1 MEPQNPVKNNQI
13 ESQSNHQISDKNPA
27 PNNIINSQEQIQ
39 LNSESN
45 KEMENNENQNINDN
59 NSDFINNN
67 NYNEEEALQEEE
79 ENNQNI
85 DQNNNNRIIEMNNN
99 NNMNNNNEEFEME
112 GEFDYNN
119 NEPNIYNNQN
129 NNNNNDNM
137 ENINDNNENENMQQP
152 QQIINAENIDE
163 PLQNY
168 LYELQNKLNL
178 VMNENDKLRMINQK
192 IVIGLNESKKRNMA
206 LNQKIKVLNLQN
218 QKMNQ
223 ELIKIKQVKNSDI
236 EIKNLKNQIQ
246 NYEKMLYKINNDKK
260 ILESKI
266 INMQMQIQSPNSQIK
281 NLNLLN
287 YKNNQLIRS
296 PKAKMA
302 FTQSNTM
309 TNENIQVYKNQI
321 IILEKNNKK
330 LSQSN
335 IELENQNK
343 YLQKENQKMF
353 VDLKNK
359 DNFIL
364 SLKDKITAFNKEYN
378 KQMNNFSKDNEQ
390 KQSCLDQLFFERD
403 QLVKENQELKD
414 RLNQVNYKLN
424 EFSVMNKMYKT
435 EYNDKVKQMYEDK
448 LEEYKRKIIILK
460 QRVNELLGIETYGNN
475 ILSRG
480 NSARLGHQNL
490 SQSALKKNRSFKYNK
505 NLNILTDFNIY
516 NEKNRTMKDY
526 RKIYSN
532 FNFGTK

>member
-1 MEPQNPVKNNQI
+1 MEPQNPLHNNQI
-13 ESQSNHQISDKNPA
+13 ESQSNNQISDKNPA
-27 PNNIINSQEQIQ
+27 PNNNINSQEQIQ
-39 LNSESN
+39 VNSESN

-67 NYNEEEALQEEE
+67 NYNEEEAVAEEE

-85 DQNNNNRIIEMNNN
+85 EQNNNDRLIQMNNN
-99 NNMNNNNEEFEME
+99 NNMNNGEFEME
-112 GEFDYNN
+112 GEFDYNNN

-129 NNNNNDNM
+129 NNNINDNM
-137 ENINDNNENENMQQP
+137 ENINENNENENMQQP

-206 LNQKIKVLNLQN
+206 LNQKIKILNLQN

-223 ELIKIKQVKNSDI
+223 ELIKIKQVKNNDI
-236 EIKNLKNQIQ
+236 NVNNLKNQIQ
-246 NYEKMLYKINNDKK
+246 NYEKMFYKLNNDKK

-266 INMQMQIQSPNSQIK
+266 INMQMQSPNSQIK

-302 FTQSNTM
+302 FTQLNTM
-309 TNENIQVYKNQI
+309 TNENNQVYKNQI

-359 DNFIL
+359 DNYIL
-364 SLKDKITAFNKEYN
+364 SLKDKITEFNKEYN
-378 KQMNNFSKDNEQ
+378 KQINNFSKDNEQ
-390 KQSCLDQLFFERD
+390 KQSCLDQLFFERE

-460 QRVNELLGIETYGNN
+460 QRVNELLGIETHGNN

-490 SQSALKKNRSFKYNK
+490 SQNAMKKNRSFKYNK
-505 NLNILTDFNIY
+505 NLNILTDFNMY
-516 NEKNRTMKDY
+516 NEKNRTVKDY

>member
-1 MEPQNPVKNNQI
+1 MEPQNPLEDNQI
-13 ESQSNHQISDKNPA
+13 ESKSMHQISDKNPA
-27 PNNIINSQEQIQ
+27 PNNNINSQEQIQ

-45 KEMENNENQNINDN
+45 KGIENNENQNINDN
-59 NSDFINNN
+59 NSDYINNN
-67 NYNEEEALQEEE
+67 NYNEEEALPEEE

-85 DQNNNNRIIEMNNN
+85 DQNNYNRLIQINN
-99 NNMNNNNEEFEME
+99 NNMNNGGFEIE
-112 GEFDYNN
+112 GEMDYNN
-119 NEPNIYNNQN
+119 DNEQNIYNNQN
-129 NNNNNDNM
+129 HNNINANIENNN
-137 ENINDNNENENMQQP
+137 ENNENENMQQP
-152 QQIINAENIDE
+152 QLIINAENIDE

-206 LNQKIKVLNLQN
+206 LNQKIKILNLQN

-223 ELIKIKQVKNSDI
+223 ELIKLKQVKNNDT
-236 EIKNLKNQIQ
+236 ETKNLKNQIQ
-246 NYEKMLYKINNDKK
+246 NYEKMFFKLNNDKK

-266 INMQMQIQSPNSQIK
+266 INMQMQIQSPNQIK

-287 YKNNQLIRS
+287 YKNSHLIRS
-296 PKAKMA
+296 PKAKFA

-309 TNENIQVYKNQI
+309 TNENNQVYKNQI

-335 IELENQNK
+335 NELENQNK
-343 YLQKENQKMF
+343 YLQRENQRMF
-353 VDLKNK
+353 VDLKKK
-359 DNFIL
+359 DNYIL

-378 KQMNNFSKDNEQ
+378 KQINNFSTDNDQ

-403 QLVKENQELKD
+403 QLIKENQELRD

-435 EYNDKVKQMYEDK
+435 EYHNDKVKQMYEDK

-460 QRVNELLGIETYGNN
+460 QRVNELLGIETHGNN
-475 ILSRG
+475 VLSRG
-480 NSARLGHQNL
+480 NSARFGHQNL
-490 SQSALKKNRSFKYNK
+490 DQNGLKKNRSFKYNK
-505 NLNILTDFNIY
+505 NLNILTDFNLY
-516 NEKNRTMKDY
+516 NERNRTMKDY